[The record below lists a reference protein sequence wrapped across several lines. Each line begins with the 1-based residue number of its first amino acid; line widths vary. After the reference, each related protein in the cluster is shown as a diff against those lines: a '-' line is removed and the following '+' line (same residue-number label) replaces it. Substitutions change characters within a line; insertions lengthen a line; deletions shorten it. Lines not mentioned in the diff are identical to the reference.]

1 MNLYMRARSFSNDD
15 TVNQYSP
22 PQSLLTNRRR
32 KDTVLPT
39 NHRLATLCQPMR
51 ARASHVNTDHQTTQL
66 SRGKRLTNITS
77 DFPKTSSFRGFI
89 MKGVMF
95 NIDNGYLEGLC
106 RGFKNGKKGLTWPK
120 REENIA

>member
-1 MNLYMRARSFSNDD
+1 MRARSFSNDD

-106 RGFKNGKKGLTWPK
+106 RGFKNGKKGQTWPK
-120 REENIA
+120 RGENNV